1 WHPSIPR
8 SPDGRTA
15 RLPCALLSAT
25 LIRVSA
31 GAVGDAG
38 TLGVINWIAPQ
49 FFHRLRVRTT
59 AGRRVERVAGEPTY
73 DAQLRAFARPPRRR
87 PPATWGRSPP
97 CTPRR
102 AARPRRVRGSA
113 SPRPD
118 PWA

>member
-59 AGRRVERVAGEPTY
+59 AGRRVERVAGGPTY
-73 DAQLRAFARPPRRR
+73 DAQLRAFVAAVREGAPFPTD
-87 PPATWGRSPP
+87 PADAVGNM
-97 CTPRR
+97 R
-102 AARPRRVRGSA
+102 AIDAVYAAAG
-113 SPRPD
+113 
-118 PWA
+118 